1 LVPQPEAG
9 SRPRLGWWWDGSDRG
24 EVWAWLLGLAGVV
37 VAFSLG
43 ALLTSGS
50 SPIRGI
56 ALANLQSGLGVALLP
71 TLVALR
77 RLDRRRAG
85 EGGGPGGPEV
95 RRALRRS
102 LATLGLVEEDA
113 PAVARRLPPV
123 RPASWYQ
130 ALAACWAGFVL
141 LGLVAVWVAYN
152 GLIAPRDSGT
162 EQLRFAVDV
171 IALPIQLAW
180 LAVGVV
186 ALRKAVRVARWL
198 AARVDSGTTTGAPS
212 SN

>member
-1 LVPQPEAG
+1 V
-9 SRPRLGWWWDGSDRG
+9 
-24 EVWAWLLGLAGVV
+24 
-37 VAFSLG
+37 
-43 ALLTSGS
+43 
-50 SPIRGI
+50 
-56 ALANLQSGLGVALLP
+56 GVALLP

-85 EGGGPGGPEV
+85 GPGGPGGREV
-95 RRALRRS
+95 RRAVRRS
-102 LATLGLVEEDA
+102 LATLGLVEEDQSA
-113 PAVARRLPPV
+113 ALRRARRLPPV
-123 RPASWYQ
+123 RPASWYRV
-130 ALAACWAGFVL
+130 LAACWAGFVL